1 MKLELAKG
9 VKDIYPEEK
18 ILQQRVMDVFRRTFE
33 LYGYAPIETP
43 LLEKYEVLASKYAGG
58 SEILNEMFTLND
70 QGGRRLALRYDLT
83 VPFCRF
89 VGMNKTL
96 KMPFKRYE
104 MGPVFRDGPISVSR
118 FRQFWQCD
126 VDVVGI
132 KSMKIDAEFVE
143 IFNKVFE
150 ELGLNV
156 EVRVNNRKIL
166 DAIMERL
173 EINKPGEV
181 ILIVD
186 KLDKIGVKG
195 VSKELKEIGTEENQI
210 RLLLKIISV
219 EGTNKQ
225 KLKSLRDQ
233 LGVCEGLDEIE
244 EVMKYSDKF
253 VFDISLARG
262 LAYYTGT
269 IYEVYLKNGEIKTAV
284 ASGGRYD
291 KMISGFLESNQDYP
305 ALGISFG
312 LSRIALALQNQ
323 NIKSVNK
330 VYVIPIKTEVND
342 VVKNL
347 RNSGINTDV
356 DYNSRGVSNNLD
368 YASKLGIPYCLI
380 IGEKELKSN
389 KYTLRNMNTGKE
401 LKLSIT
407 EIIKKLK

>member
-18 ILQQRVMDVFRRTFE
+18 ILQQKVMDVFRRTFE
-33 LYGYAPIETP
+33 LYGYAPLETP
-43 LLEKYEVLASKYAGG
+43 LLEKYEVLTSKYAGG

-356 DYNSRGVSNNLD
+356 DYNSRGVSKNLD

>member
-225 KLKSLRDQ
+225 KLKSLREQ

-356 DYNSRGVSNNLD
+356 DYNSRGVSKNLD

>member
-173 EINKPGEV
+173 EINKPGEA

-195 VSKELKEIGTEENQI
+195 VSKELKEIGTE
-210 RLLLKIISV
+210 
-219 EGTNKQ
+219 
-225 KLKSLRDQ
+225 
-233 LGVCEGLDEIE
+233 
-244 EVMKYSDKF
+244 
-253 VFDISLARG
+253 
-262 LAYYTGT
+262 
-269 IYEVYLKNGEIKTAV
+269 
-284 ASGGRYD
+284 
-291 KMISGFLESNQDYP
+291 
-305 ALGISFG
+305 
-312 LSRIALALQNQ
+312 
-323 NIKSVNK
+323 
-330 VYVIPIKTEVND
+330 
-342 VVKNL
+342 
-347 RNSGINTDV
+347 
-356 DYNSRGVSNNLD
+356 
-368 YASKLGIPYCLI
+368 
-380 IGEKELKSN
+380 
-389 KYTLRNMNTGKE
+389 
-401 LKLSIT
+401 
-407 EIIKKLK
+407 

>member
-104 MGPVFRDGPISVSR
+104 MGPVFRDGPVSVSR

-173 EINKPGEV
+173 EINKPGEA

-225 KLKSLRDQ
+225 KLKSLREQ

-356 DYNSRGVSNNLD
+356 DYNSRGVSKNLD

>member
-18 ILQQRVMDVFRRTFE
+18 ILQQKVMDVFRRTFE

-150 ELGLNV
+150 ELELNV

-244 EVMKYSDKF
+244 EVMKYSNKF
-253 VFDISLARG
+253 MFDISLARG

-356 DYNSRGVSNNLD
+356 DYNSRGVSKNLD

>member
-104 MGPVFRDGPISVSR
+104 MGPVFRDGPVSVSR

-356 DYNSRGVSNNLD
+356 DYNSRGVSKNLD

>member
-356 DYNSRGVSNNLD
+356 DYNSRGVSKNLD

>member
-225 KLKSLRDQ
+225 KLKSLREQ

-244 EVMKYSDKF
+244 EVMKYSNKF
-253 VFDISLARG
+253 MFDISLARG

-356 DYNSRGVSNNLD
+356 DYNSRGVSKNLD

>member
-18 ILQQRVMDVFRRTFE
+18 ILQQKVMDVFRRTFE
-33 LYGYAPIETP
+33 LYGYAPLETP
-43 LLEKYEVLASKYAGG
+43 LLEKYEVLTSKYAGG

-104 MGPVFRDGPISVSR
+104 MGPVFRDGPVSVSR

-150 ELGLNV
+150 ELELNV

-173 EINKPGEV
+173 EINKPGEA

-225 KLKSLRDQ
+225 KLKSLREQ

-244 EVMKYSDKF
+244 EVMKYSNKF
-253 VFDISLARG
+253 I
-262 LAYYTGT
+262 
-269 IYEVYLKNGEIKTAV
+269 
-284 ASGGRYD
+284 
-291 KMISGFLESNQDYP
+291 
-305 ALGISFG
+305 
-312 LSRIALALQNQ
+312 
-323 NIKSVNK
+323 
-330 VYVIPIKTEVND
+330 
-342 VVKNL
+342 KNL
-347 RNSGINTDV
+347 NKFCINFHGF
-356 DYNSRGVSNNLD
+356 NSNNINITLPEL
-368 YASKLGIPYCLI
+368 SKPRNRNWSISEYRAHFIPF
-380 IGEKELKSN
+380 E
-389 KYTLRNMNTGKE
+389 RHF
-401 LKLSIT
+401 
-407 EIIKKLK
+407 

>member
-18 ILQQRVMDVFRRTFE
+18 ILQQKVMDVFRRTFE

-356 DYNSRGVSNNLD
+356 DYNSRGVSKNLD

>member
-18 ILQQRVMDVFRRTFE
+18 ILQQKVMDVFRRTFE
-33 LYGYAPIETP
+33 LYGYAPLETP
-43 LLEKYEVLASKYAGG
+43 LLEKYEVLTSKYAGG

-104 MGPVFRDGPISVSR
+104 MGPVFRDGPVSVSR

-150 ELGLNV
+150 ELELNV

-173 EINKPGEV
+173 EINKPGEA

-225 KLKSLRDQ
+225 KLKSLREQ

-244 EVMKYSDKF
+244 EVMKYSNKF
-253 VFDISLARG
+253 MFDISLARG

-291 KMISGFLESNQDYP
+291 KMICGFLESNKDYP

-330 VYVIPIKTEVND
+330 VYVIPIKTEVNE

-356 DYNSRGVSNNLD
+356 DYNSRGVSKNLD

-389 KYTLRNMNTGKE
+389 KYTLRDMNTGKE
-401 LKLSIT
+401 LRLSIT
-407 EIIKKLK
+407 EIIKKFK

>member
-1 MKLELAKG
+1 M
-9 VKDIYPEEK
+9 
-18 ILQQRVMDVFRRTFE
+18 
-33 LYGYAPIETP
+33 
-43 LLEKYEVLASKYAGG
+43 
-58 SEILNEMFTLND
+58 
-70 QGGRRLALRYDLT
+70 
-83 VPFCRF
+83 
-89 VGMNKTL
+89 
-96 KMPFKRYE
+96 
-104 MGPVFRDGPISVSR
+104 
-118 FRQFWQCD
+118 
-126 VDVVGI
+126 
-132 KSMKIDAEFVE
+132 
-143 IFNKVFE
+143 
-150 ELGLNV
+150 
-156 EVRVNNRKIL
+156 
-166 DAIMERL
+166 
-173 EINKPGEV
+173 
-181 ILIVD
+181 
-186 KLDKIGVKG
+186 
-195 VSKELKEIGTEENQI
+195 
-210 RLLLKIISV
+210 KIISV

-356 DYNSRGVSNNLD
+356 DYNSRGVSKNLD